1 MIITDTTTN
10 CVSPSASGTV
20 TVNPNPTVTVNS
32 PAVCAG
38 ASATVTATPGA
49 AGTYSYAWTVPT
61 GATAPGDVATFNT
74 TVAGVYSVIIT
85 DTVTGCVS
93 TSASGTVTIN
103 PNPTVTVN
111 SPTVCDGASATVTAT
126 PGVAGTYSYAWT
138 VPAAAT
144 APGDVATFTTTI
156 AGVYSVI
163 ITDTVTG
170 CVSTSAS
177 GTVSLSTNPT
187 VTVNSQAVCQGTP
200 ATVTATPGAA
210 GTYNYTWSV
219 PAGFTNPGNVATFT
233 TTVAGVY
240 SVIITDTTTN
250 CVSPSASGTVTVNPN
265 PTVTVNSPAVCAG
278 ASATVTATPG
288 AAGTY
293 SYAWTVPTGATAPG
307 DVATFNTTVAGV
319 YSVIITNTVTGCV
332 STSASG
338 TVTINPNPT
347 VTVNSPAVCAGASAT
362 VTATSGTAGTYS
374 YAWTVPTG
382 AANPG
387 NVATFTTA
395 IAGVYSVI
403 ITNTTTGCI
412 STSASGTVTVNP
424 NPTVSVNSATVCTG
438 TIVTMTATPGT
449 AGTYSYAWTVPS
461 GVANPGNVA
470 SFTTTTAGTYS
481 VVITNTVTNCV
492 SVSAS
497 GTITLLPLPTA
508 TIAGNITI
516 CPTAEATV
524 TFTGTPNTT
533 VEYSV
538 NGSGIQTLLLDAA
551 GVGVIVDTYN
561 TTTTYTLLG
570 VFTSGTPV
578 CSVSL
583 NESITITV
591 APAPTINTPADLIL
605 CDDNNDGVQTF
616 NLAQYTTFITGGNP
630 NVTLT
635 YHETLVDAQLGGAP
649 IPNPS
654 NYQSIVPGA
663 PSVQT
668 IYVRVVNTGTTDCP
682 SITTFNLFVN
692 PFPVINLTPTAYE
705 LCDDNTDGEQV
716 FDLTTRISNI
726 LNGLDSSLHTVT
738 FHQTDLEAQAG
749 TPIITGA
756 NAYLSPTQTIWVRV
770 VINATGCF
778 AIAPLDL
785 IVNPLPQ
792 ANLPTPLTLC
802 DDNNPGDQVEE
813 FDLTQAISE
822 IVGSQM
828 GMQVTFHLTLAQA
841 QAGTNVLNTTYTNV
855 TPAVQTLHVR
865 VLNPITGCW
874 STTTLDIR
882 VVPLPLPLVPL
893 NPITL
898 CDDNN
903 DGLASFDLQAQVP
916 GLLNGA
922 TDVDLTFHETEQQA
936 IDGTNAIDIS
946 TPYLTINAGTQ
957 FIYVRAVNTTTGCVR
972 VVVIEL
978 RVNPRPEV
986 PTTLDDLRQCDT
998 HNNPLDGLSQFN
1010 LTVQT
1015 PIILAAQTGAANQ
1028 YSVRYFTT
1036 EANAISNTGAIVNT
1050 NAFPNT
1056 VNPQT
1061 IWVRVTHIAT
1071 GCFDVGSFALIV
1083 DTPLALTVPTPIS
1096 LCDEAL
1102 PNNQFTVFDLTVRNN
1117 EITNNLG
1124 GYTVTYYPS
1133 YQNALDNV
1141 NAIQNP
1147 SAYTNAI
1154 AAVQTLG
1161 VRVTSAAGCHSYTT
1175 LTIRVIPLPEP
1186 RTNPEPIEACDD
1198 NNPGDGIEAFDLTI
1212 RANYILNGASSTEFS
1227 LAYYVSEADAIAET
1241 NAIANPT
1248 AFNNT
1253 IAVTQT
1259 IWVRVTR
1266 EPNNVNE
1273 PRCYQLVQLQ
1283 LIVNPLPVIAASPI
1297 NFYQCEP
1304 IDDYQM
1310 PFVLS
1315 TMNPQVLGATQLPS
1329 DYTVSYY
1336 FSAAD
1341 AASGTS
1347 PLPNVYTNISSP
1359 QTIYVRVENN
1369 QTGCVNAT
1377 GEVILEVEEG
1387 TQANT
1392 IAPSD
1397 PLITQCDQT
1406 GANDGIGQ
1414 FDLTQLTP
1422 ILLGSNN
1429 PTGTVVYYF
1438 TTLAQAQAAI
1448 LSNDYTTA
1456 IANAAAYQNVTPMVE
1471 TMYAV
1476 LVNPAT
1482 VSNCPT
1488 LVPIVLTVNKL
1499 PEPTPQPG
1507 TLCVDPQ
1514 TGDLLNTYTL
1524 TSNLSGTTHTF
1535 VWTDSTGTILGTAPN
1550 LTVDTP
1556 GSYTVV
1562 ATNIAT
1568 QCVSLPVTT
1577 LVVQSQQ
1584 ATLSYTQSNYFS
1596 NSATITIIATGTSI
1610 PDQGNSNYVY
1620 SLDYGPFQTS
1630 NVFTNVSA
1638 GLHIVTVQDLNGCSD
1653 ATIEVFV
1660 VDYPKFFT
1668 PNGDGIN
1675 DTWNIFSL
1683 GETQPNAKIYIFDR
1697 YGKFIK
1703 QISPA
1708 GNGWNGTYNGEQL
1721 PSTDY
1726 WFSVEYQ
1733 ENGQNKV
1740 FKAHFSLKR

>member
-1 MIITDTTTN
+1 
-10 CVSPSASGTV
+10 
-20 TVNPNPTVTVNS
+20 
-32 PAVCAG
+32 
-38 ASATVTATPGA
+38 
-49 AGTYSYAWTVPT
+49 
-61 GATAPGDVATFNT
+61 
-74 TVAGVYSVIIT
+74 
-85 DTVTGCVS
+85 
-93 TSASGTVTIN
+93 
-103 PNPTVTVN
+103 
-111 SPTVCDGASATVTAT
+111 
-126 PGVAGTYSYAWT
+126 
-138 VPAAAT
+138 
-144 APGDVATFTTTI
+144 
-156 AGVYSVI
+156 
-163 ITDTVTG
+163 
-170 CVSTSAS
+170 
-177 GTVSLSTNPT
+177 
-187 VTVNSQAVCQGTP
+187 
-200 ATVTATPGAA
+200 
-210 GTYNYTWSV
+210 
-219 PAGFTNPGNVATFT
+219 
-233 TTVAGVY
+233 
-240 SVIITDTTTN
+240 
-250 CVSPSASGTVTVNPN
+250 
-265 PTVTVNSPAVCAG
+265 
-278 ASATVTATPG
+278 
-288 AAGTY
+288 
-293 SYAWTVPTGATAPG
+293 
-307 DVATFNTTVAGV
+307 
-319 YSVIITNTVTGCV
+319 NTVTGCV

-616 NLAQYTTFITGGNP
+616 NLDQYTTFITGGNP

-1336 FSAAD
+1336 LSAAD